1 MVCHRCRKK
10 TNIHTMSY
18 FNEDEI
24 CMDCSDKER
33 KHPDFKK
40 ARDADQA
47 QIRNGNMNFAGIGKP
62 SNL

>member
-1 MVCHRCRKK
+1 
-10 TNIHTMSY
+10 MSY

-33 KHPDFKK
+33 KHPDFKR